1 MTIQDLVRKLQA
13 TNCWAITFI
22 VYSVATLVAN
32 YFIQYSHTD
41 LYNNF
46 WMNLQM
52 DMQKQHELHQLQWT

>member
-1 MTIQDLVRKLQA
+1 MQWTALSVRNLCPLNDTRFTMTIQDLVRKLQA

-46 WMNLQM
+46 
-52 DMQKQHELHQLQWT
+52 